1 MSTTSG
7 TSVVPPAVFPAS
19 WSLANLQEYLG
30 GIPPERIRLYPPP
43 GMETEEDAVRL
54 DDHEDCLCELVDGV
68 LVEKVM
74 GFYESILAMLL
85 GHFLNEYL
93 ETNPCGIVSGA
104 DGQFRILPTKMRV
117 PDLAFIGW
125 DRFPGGQLPGD
136 RVCKVAPDLAVEIL
150 SSGNTQQEMEQK
162 LDEYFEARVRLVWY
176 IDPRTRTAS
185 IYTTHRQMTTI
196 DTSGYLDGGDVLPNF
211 KLRLGELFERADR
224 RKQPVDP

>member
-1 MSTTSG
+1 MSTTSDS
-7 TSVVPPAVFPAS
+7 TVPPAVFPTN
-19 WSLANLQEYLG
+19 WSLANLQEHLG
-30 GIPPERIRLYPPP
+30 GISPERIRLYPPP
-43 GMETEEDAVRL
+43 GMATEEDALRL

-68 LVEKVM
+68 LVEKAM

-104 DGQFRILPTKMRV
+104 DGQIRILPTKMRV
-117 PDLAFIGW
+117 PDLAFIPW
-125 DRFPGGQLPGD
+125 NRLPDGKLPED

-150 SSGNTQQEMEQK
+150 SAGNTQREMEQK

-176 IDPRTRTAS
+176 IDPRPRTAS
-185 IYTTHRQMTTI
+185 IYTARQQVTTI
-196 DTSGYLDGGDVLPNF
+196 DCSGYFEGGDVLPGF

-224 RKQPVDP
+224 RQQSSG